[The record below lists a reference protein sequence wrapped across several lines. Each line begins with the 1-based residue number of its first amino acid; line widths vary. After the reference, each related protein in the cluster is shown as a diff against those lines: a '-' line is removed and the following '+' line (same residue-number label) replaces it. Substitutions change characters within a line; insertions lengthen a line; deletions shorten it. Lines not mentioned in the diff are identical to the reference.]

1 MNGFGGTTAL
11 LRLAGRRDRVIVPV
25 SVLALT
31 AFVAGSARAT
41 TELYPDVATASTA
54 LATTL
59 ENPALVAMY
68 GPVSS
73 LTLDAF
79 ATFKSV
85 LLGAV
90 FLCLLAFVVVRRHT
104 RTEEEAGRLELLGAG
119 AVGRRAA
126 LGSAVILGT
135 AAVLATALLTS
146 AASIA
151 VGLDPAGSVA
161 LGVAWTIIGLSWVG
175 ITAVSAQLTES
186 ARGTAGFAVG
196 ALGIAFLLRAV
207 ADTAGD
213 ASPLRHLVWLSPLGW
228 GERVAPYGA
237 NRVGLLALGLIAYAV
252 LLAAAFAL
260 QSRRDLGSGVL
271 ASRPGPARGTLT
283 SVGALNRRLVRGT
296 VLGWA
301 VAFGVLGLALGSIA
315 GSVEAFVDSPE
326 TLDLLRAIG
335 GDTGSVVDL
344 YFATELH
351 IVAVV
356 SAALGIVLVNRIH
369 TEEVSGRAEAL
380 LAGPVPRLVWA
391 RGLVV
396 AAVVSPALVLTLA
409 AALAGVVDGLR
420 TGDVGGSVAR
430 LVLAAWATLPAVW
443 VCVAVAVLLVGHL
456 PDLTGLAWAALIAFF
471 VVGEFGDLLGLPA
484 VVRAVSPFSH
494 LSALPGGRLE
504 VLPLVVLVAIAV
516 AAGVAGLAGLSR
528 RDLRTD

>member
-11 LRLAGRRDRVIVPV
+11 LRLAGRRDRVLVPV
-25 SVLALT
+25 SVLALA

-41 TELYPDVATASTA
+41 TELYPDATTASAA

-68 GPVSS
+68 GPISS

-90 FLCLLAFVVVRRHT
+90 FLCLLAHAVVRRHT
-104 RTEEEAGRLELLGAG
+104 RVEEEAGRLELLGAG

-126 LGSAVILGT
+126 LASAALLGT
-135 AAVLATALLTS
+135 AAVLAAALLTS
-146 AASIA
+146 VASMA

-161 LGVAWTIIGLSWVG
+161 LGVAWTTIGLTWVG
-175 ITAVSAQLTES
+175 ITAVAAQLTES
-186 ARGTAGFAVG
+186 ARGTAGFAIG
-196 ALGIAFLLRAV
+196 ALGVAFLLRAV

-213 ASPLRHLVWLSPLGW
+213 GSPLRHLVWLSPLGW

-237 NRVGLLALGLIAYAV
+237 NRVGLLGLGVLAYAV

-271 ASRPGPARGTLT
+271 PSRVGPGRGTLT

-296 VLGWA
+296 VVGWA

-315 GSVEAFVDSPE
+315 GSVETFVESPE
-326 TLDLLRAIG
+326 TLALLRAMG

-344 YFATELH
+344 FFVTELH
-351 IVAVV
+351 VVAVV
-356 SAALGIVLVNRIH
+356 AAALGIVLVNRIRA
-369 TEEVSGRAEAL
+369 EEVSGRAEAL

-391 RGLVV
+391 RGLVG
-396 AAVVSPALVLTLA
+396 AAVVAPALVLTLA
-409 AALAGVVDGLR
+409 ASLAGVVDGAR
-420 TGDVGGSVAR
+420 TGGVGGSVVR

-443 VCVAVAVLLVGHL
+443 VCVAVAVLLVGLL

-471 VVGEFGDLLGLPA
+471 AVGELGDLLGLPA
-484 VVRAVSPFSH
+484 AARALSPFAH
-494 LSALPGGRLE
+494 LPALPGGLLDP
-504 VLPLVVLVAIAV
+504 LPLAVLLVVAV
-516 AAGVAGLAGLSR
+516 ALGTVGLAGLRR
-528 RDLRTD
+528 RDLTAG